1 MSHKTIVCAGNE
13 YYFKNDSMNVN
24 INVSDICNFSC
35 SYCINTA
42 AKEKGKRILDKKI
55 LEQFIKD
62 LGERKREIIH
72 FSVAGGEPLL
82 YPHIDFLVKKVAETV
97 SSRETVVSFATNGS
111 RLKEKGEELYAAAGE
126 RVKLKF
132 SISVHTE
139 QIKPAAFAR
148 MIADFGHAP
157 DICCKI
163 LMAPGKLRETQDVL
177 AVLATHHIDTILS
190 VVNFPAGKPY
200 PYSEEETRFLQ
211 QHATVFRKL
220 FFHEYTDGTA
230 ESFDRITRGLHPEK
244 FNYRGMWCCAG
255 RNTLRLAPDG
265 TVSRCFGFLRLGEK
279 FSLTTQ
285 RLRDIPELASPC
297 VCPATF
303 CSCLTFL
310 RTPKWVKPEDAPA
323 YLGRQER

>member
-1 MSHKTIVCAGNE
+1 MKQNTIVRAGYEE
-13 YYFKNDSMNVN
+13 YFNKDAMLVN

-35 SYCINTA
+35 SYCVNSMSKK
-42 AKEKGKRILDKKI
+42 KERRVLDRNI
-55 LEQFIKD
+55 LEQFIED
-62 LGERKREIIH
+62 LEEYTRDIYRIN
-72 FSVAGGEPLL
+72 VAGGEPLV
-82 YPHIDFLVKKVAETV
+82 YPHIQLLVKKIAGTI
-97 SSRETVVSFATNGS
+97 SARETVIAFATNGS
-111 RLKEKGEELYAAAGE
+111 RLKEKGEELYAAAGK
-126 RVKLKF
+126 VKLKF
-132 SISVHTE
+132 SISVHME
-139 QIKPAAFAR
+139 QIKPDAFAR

-157 DICCKI
+157 DIRCKI

-190 VVNFPAGKPY
+190 VVNFPTGKAY

-211 QHATVFRKL
+211 QHATALRKQ

-244 FNYRGMWCCAG
+244 FNYLGMQCCAG

-265 TVSRCFGFLRLGEK
+265 TVSRCFGFLGLGEK

-310 RTPKWVKPEDAPA
+310 QTPKWVKPEDAPA
-323 YLGRQER
+323 YLGKQER